1 MVGVGVVVLI
11 HQKLLSGYLN
21 FDVIKQI
28 KTLKRSLVC
37 FHKRILAGVQER
49 KDIRIHDKYKYTP
62 RQIQIHCI
70 FKLIILLLSQNACEY
85 CIY

>member
-1 MVGVGVVVLI
+1 MGLPKGVREGIIVGGRVDVVVLI

-21 FDVIKQI
+21 FDIIKQI

-49 KDIRIHDKYKYTP
+49 KDISRISP
-62 RQIQIHCI
+62 
-70 FKLIILLLSQNACEY
+70 N
-85 CIY
+85 

>member
-1 MVGVGVVVLI
+1 MVGVGVVLI

-49 KDIRIHDKYKYTP
+49 EDISRISP
-62 RQIQIHCI
+62 
-70 FKLIILLLSQNACEY
+70 N
-85 CIY
+85 